1 MKFNRFE
8 YESVVDGLK
17 DWYLFHDAGAGT
29 DCVVILHG
37 HGSHGDQLL
46 IRPDLA
52 PWLASL
58 DRFGVSV
65 VSPNLRDNAWMSP
78 AAVSDLSRLL
88 EEGKTRHRWR
98 RIVFASGSMG
108 GTGAL
113 IFAVR
118 CPDLADALVILGAAT
133 DIGRYCNWCAGQTKP
148 VLKEIHDAIRSV
160 YEGEDYPLHN
170 VCVHAASLTMPV
182 WLYYG
187 GADRTIPVSEARA
200 LAEILAGKEDF
211 HYHEIAGGD
220 HDSPL
225 SFFQQGLEEF
235 FTSPGE
241 RSK

>member
-29 DCVVILHG
+29 DCVVVLHG

-98 RIVFASGSMG
+98 RIVFASMG

-133 DIGRYCNWCAGQTKP
+133 DIGRYCNWGAGQTKP

-182 WLYYG
+182 WLYHG
-187 GADRTIPVSEARA
+187 GRFPSPKRGRWLKSLQEKRIFIIMKLPARTTIPRSLFFNRDWKNFLLHREKDQNER
-200 LAEILAGKEDF
+200 LA
-211 HYHEIAGGD
+211 
-220 HDSPL
+220 
-225 SFFQQGLEEF
+225 
-235 FTSPGE
+235 
-241 RSK
+241 

>member
-46 IRPDLA
+46 ICPDLA

-98 RIVFASGSMG
+98 RIVFASGMVLSRRG
-108 GTGAL
+108 GQDD
-113 IFAVR
+113 FR
-118 CPDLADALVILGAAT
+118 F
-133 DIGRYCNWCAGQTKP
+133 RSAG
-148 VLKEIHDAIRSV
+148 S
-160 YEGEDYPLHN
+160 
-170 VCVHAASLTMPV
+170 
-182 WLYYG
+182 G
-187 GADRTIPVSEARA
+187 GNSC
-200 LAEILAGKEDF
+200 
-211 HYHEIAGGD
+211 
-220 HDSPL
+220 
-225 SFFQQGLEEF
+225 
-235 FTSPGE
+235 GE
-241 RSK
+241 RGFSLL